1 MSSKDSNK
9 ARLTAVLVT
18 LAERNLSIRFR
29 VGGQSMRPWLA
40 DGDTVTVSPVG
51 RLSPGDVVLYLDVH
65 GAPVV
70 HRLLRRV
77 GRGREVRWQARG
89 DALWRLDDAVPESRI
104 LGRVVRVERDEGRRV
119 TDLDRPTQR
128 ILARAHLFSSAN
140 QPVAT
145 SSPARAV
152 RCEPG
157 SVTEGE
163 I

>member
-104 LGRVVRVERDEGRRV
+104 LGRVSG
-119 TDLDRPTQR
+119 
-128 ILARAHLFSSAN
+128 
-140 QPVAT
+140 
-145 SSPARAV
+145 
-152 RCEPG
+152 
-157 SVTEGE
+157 
-163 I
+163 